1 MELGRDCLPMLI
13 SDHKRHRLQ
22 YNNVMYLRIGPQAPL
37 VASNREQDRN
47 SARRIFMKK

>member
-37 VASNREQDRN
+37 VASNVNKTEIVQEE
-47 SARRIFMKK
+47 FL